1 MSRIPSKMISLQ
13 TPPAYLSPLQEN
25 SHLGSVVAASK
36 EKQPTQ
42 KLQDV
47 HKSPNVLQESSSADK
62 TVEIVITTADSFSLS
77 RLPAPETTISAVNTS
92 IIRIGSR
99 HSVLSHTEK
108 TYLYATRCII

>member
-1 MSRIPSKMISLQ
+1 M
-13 TPPAYLSPLQEN
+13 
-25 SHLGSVVAASK
+25 
-36 EKQPTQ
+36 
-42 KLQDV
+42 

-108 TYLYATRCII
+108 TYLYATRRIIWNDMLADLPSKL